1 MKLDDYID
9 KRIKKEEIT
18 KDDFWEG
25 YDDYKIGVFLRDAR
39 QKRGLTQEE
48 LANRI
53 NTTKS
58 VISRMENHSEDI
70 KLSTIEKVAKAL
82 GKKVKIAI
90 V

>member
-1 MKLDDYID
+1 MNIDDYLD
-9 KRIKKEEIT
+9 ERLPKEGISER
-18 KDDFWEG
+18 DFWDG
-25 YDDYKIGVFLRDAR
+25 YEDFQIGALLKNAR
-39 QKRGLTQEE
+39 ISNGLTQQE

-53 NTTKS
+53 QTTKS

-82 GKKVKIAI
+82 GKKVRIAI